1 MFEFIAFIFKIG
13 FATFF
18 GALINYPFD
27 GQKINNEKVIYSA
40 FISLF
45 SCSMIGMAIQFP
57 MGIAG
62 VATGAS
68 VIAVIGTTLFIT
80 KDVDIDSKVIFIFSA
95 VIGMIIANGLVFQA
109 IIFSV
114 FIIFVKKY
122 SNTILDSLKIEEEEE
137 NN

>member
-45 SCSMIGMAIQFP
+45 SCSMVGMSIQFP